1 MIRNGKEMSSLSDE
15 KCKGNVEDE
24 KKKKKKVVCNR
35 YAKGRRKN
43 QKTVELKEAWQ

>member
-1 MIRNGKEMSSLSDE
+1 MKNAREMW
-15 KCKGNVEDE
+15 KMK